1 MIYVISDT
9 HLNHKNIIKYCN
21 RPFSSV
27 EEMNNTILR
36 NWNKTVKD
44 NDFVYL
50 VGDLCFD
57 GKRGV
62 TAADWLDRLNGEVL
76 LIRGNHDKSGVERCF
91 LEYKGYEFLLVHRP
105 YDRDGWNKW
114 VISGHVHNNLP
125 EKYPFINYNNKNIN
139 VCVEFLDYTP
149 ISIDRII
156 EEIEKW
162 NNLRP

>member
-1 MIYVISDT
+1 MIYVISDL

-62 TAADWLDRLNGEVL
+62 TAADWLNRLNGEVL

-91 LEYKGYEFLLVHRP
+91 LEYKGYGFLLVHFPQNREKWENWMIHGHKHSNDVNTFP
-105 YDRDGWNKW
+105 FVNMKNKT
-114 VISGHVHNNLP
+114 VNVSV
-125 EKYPFINYNNKNIN
+125 EMINY
-139 VCVEFLDYTP
+139 TP
-149 ISIDRII
+149 VSIDRII
-156 EEIEKW
+156 EEIEGCQ
-162 NNLRP
+162 